1 MALESSLPCVAKR
14 NCCAFTPQP
23 TQRSHG
29 PVQQPYKIAASGRVW
44 PAAKEGG
51 GLHSSAGECLFDR
64 LPAEVVAVVLG
75 FVPPSNL
82 TSLLRVCRSW
92 TATIEFDVSLWYA
105 GLVQP
110 RKLNRQH

>member
-1 MALESSLPCVAKR
+1 MGRYS
-14 NCCAFTPQP
+14 NP
-23 TQRSHG
+23 TRLQRVIASG
-29 PVQQPYKIAASGRVW
+29 QQPK
-44 PAAKEGG
+44 KEVVTTPR
-51 GLHSSAGECLFDR
+51 GECLFDR

-82 TSLLRVCRSW
+82 SSLLRVCRSW

-110 RKLNRQH
+110 RKPNRQR